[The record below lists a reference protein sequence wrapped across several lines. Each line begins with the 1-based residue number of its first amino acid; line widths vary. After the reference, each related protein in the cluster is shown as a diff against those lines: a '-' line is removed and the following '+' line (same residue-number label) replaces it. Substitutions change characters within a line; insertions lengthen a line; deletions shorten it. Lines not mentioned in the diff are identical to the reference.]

1 MFLASIS
8 YRYNEVRVLLMC
20 GICTIHRLRRGS
32 LQRFSTCFRPDVFI
46 SVTWEVWQELFHS
59 WRLPHSMRKV
69 RPELS
74 YHWTFLWCAP
84 MWCWIGHFQQCGHQ
98 WQQIGDLGKR
108 RLWSD
113 FEQRWSCVVPEHLWF
128 HWEGLGSSLW
138 CVYPEEMGPC
148 MAWQVHGVNYKTTA
162 LQLRYTFSSGN
173 KLLTKVKVWQVP
185 GAGHQ
190 AGQIDVMYWTG
201 SEWEAVS
208 GQSPS
213 GFQSTGYGE
222 ELTISFNSV
231 STDQLRLDFY
241 SHNSAS
247 NPICVGATE
256 VQLIGCN
263 AWPHKTASEDKRTRQ
278 GLLSARRAETFA
290 SDMRWH
296 RPKEW
301 FRTSR
306 FHSFS
311 EEVALLAYMQ
321 NPLTCL

>member
-1 MFLASIS
+1 MKFVFFSCVAFVLFTGCAGGPCSGSPLASG
-8 YRYNEVRVLLMC
+8 LMC
-20 GICTIHRLRRGS
+20 SSQS
-32 LQRFSTCFRPDVFI
+32 LEKCGKSFSTV
-46 SVTWEVWQELFHS
+46 EG
-59 WRLPHSMRKV
+59 
-69 RPELS
+69 
-74 YHWTFLWCAP
+74 YH
-84 MWCWIGHFQQCGHQ
+84 IQCGKSGQ
-98 WQQIGDLGKR
+98 NCLTIGPFCDALQCDAESVISNNVATNDNKLETSGKGGYEVTLSNGDLV
-108 RLWSD
+108 WSQNTYGST
-113 FEQRWSCVVPEHLWF
+113 ER
-128 HWEGLGSSLW
+128 GLGQAFDAYTQKKW
-138 CVYPEEMGPC
+138 DR
-148 MAWQVHGVNYKTTA
+148 AWHGKCNGVNYKTTA

>member
-1 MFLASIS
+1 MARAFPQLKATTFNAESQARTVLPLDLS
-8 YRYNEVRVLLMC
+8 VMRSNVMLNRSFPTMWPPMTTNWRPRGKGGYEV
-20 GICTIHRLRRGS
+20 T
-32 LQRFSTCFRPDVFI
+32 
-46 SVTWEVWQELFHS
+46 
-59 WRLPHSMRKV
+59 
-69 RPELS
+69 LS
-74 YHWTFLWCAP
+74 N
-84 MWCWIGHFQQCGHQ
+84 
-98 WQQIGDLGKR
+98 GDLV
-108 RLWSD
+108 WSQNTYGST
-113 FEQRWSCVVPEHLWF
+113 ER
-128 HWEGLGSSLW
+128 GLGQAFDAYTQKKW
-138 CVYPEEMGPC
+138 DR
-148 MAWQVHGVNYKTTA
+148 AWHGKCNGVNYKTTA

-263 AWPHKTASEDKRTRQ
+263 A
-278 GLLSARRAETFA
+278 
-290 SDMRWH
+290 
-296 RPKEW
+296 
-301 FRTSR
+301 
-306 FHSFS
+306 
-311 EEVALLAYMQ
+311 
-321 NPLTCL
+321 